1 MGADLSA
8 GVVHSVLQREGAFRL
23 DFPRKEDI
31 AARIL
36 SDAAPDTGQTFD
48 YTRPHFF
55 RERVALF
62 LLIFPD
68 IIPSNFL

>member
-1 MGADLSA
+1 MGADLA
-8 GVVHSVLQREGAFRL
+8 AWFVHSILQREGAFRL

-48 YTRPHFF
+48 YTRPHLF

-62 LLIFPD
+62 LLLFPD